1 MRLPL
6 AAFLAVSALSFSA
19 LSFSAL
25 SFSAQ
30 AQTVTLAS
38 SAPNSGIN
46 EVFVD
51 SLVAELGQRAPELAV
66 EVFMDSQLGAERE
79 LIDLVRLGETTIQLG
94 VIHSSLYYPELDATL
109 VPYLFQS
116 YEAVQRF
123 LDGPVGQRMEQ
134 ALAER
139 GNAVV
144 LGYYYQGAR
153 WTTTRGRSF
162 STTDELE
169 GIKIRMPEIPLWIA
183 IWSGLGATIAPMP
196 SKEVFSAMQGGVI
209 DAQENMLSNIWGRR
223 LHEVSDYLIATRHQ
237 QSYMTVMINQDFWE
251 DLSDA
256 QRAAMQESVDAATAA
271 ADAEAERLNQQ
282 IIADIQAAGLTVVEP
297 KPAFREA
304 ALPVVEKAAQDLLDK
319 GVWEAAV
326 AASTESN

>member
-6 AAFLAVSALSFSA
+6 AAFLAVSA

-51 SLVAELGQRAPELAV
+51 SLVAELGQRAPELTV

-116 YEAVQRF
+116 YDAVQRF

-134 ALAER
+134 ALAAR

-162 STTDELE
+162 STTDELD

-304 ALPVVEKAAQDLLDK
+304 ALPVVEKAAQDLLDE

>member
-1 MRLPL
+1 MRL
-6 AAFLAVSALSFSA
+6 AAAALFAASALA
-19 LSFSAL
+19 LPV
-25 SFSAQ
+25 Q

-51 SLVAELGQRAPELAV
+51 TFVAEMGERAPEIAV

-79 LIDLVRLGETTIQLG
+79 LIDLVRLGETTMQLG

-123 LDGPVGQRMEQ
+123 LDGPVGARMEA

-139 GNAVV
+139 GNAVT

-153 WTTTRGRSF
+153 WTTTRGRGF
-162 STTDELE
+162 STLEELE
-169 GIKIRMPEIPLWIA
+169 GIKIRMPEIPLWIE

-196 SKEVFSAMQGGVI
+196 SKEVFSAMQAGVI

-223 LHEVSDYLIATRHQ
+223 LHEVSDYLIGTRHQ
-237 QSYMTVMINQDFWE
+237 QSYITVMINQDFWN
-251 DLSDA
+251 DLTQA
-256 QRAAMQESVDAATAA
+256 QRTAMQGAVDAATEA
-271 ADAEAERLNQQ
+271 ADAEADRLNDQ
-282 IIADIQAAGLTVVEP
+282 IVADIQAAGVELVEP

-304 ALPVVEKAAQDLLDK
+304 ALPVVEKAARDLLAE

-326 AASTESN
+326 AASVETQ

>member
-6 AAFLAVSALSFSA
+6 AAFLAVSA

-51 SLVAELGQRAPELAV
+51 SLVAELGQRAPELTV

-116 YEAVQRF
+116 YDAVQRF

-162 STTDELE
+162 STTDELD

-304 ALPVVEKAAQDLLDK
+304 ALPVVEKAAQDLLDE

>member
-6 AAFLAVSALSFSA
+6 AAFLAVSA

-51 SLVAELGQRAPELAV
+51 SLVAELGQRAPELTV

-116 YEAVQRF
+116 YDAVQRF
-123 LDGPVGQRMEQ
+123 LAGPVGQRMEQ

-304 ALPVVEKAAQDLLDK
+304 ALPVVEKAAQDLLDE